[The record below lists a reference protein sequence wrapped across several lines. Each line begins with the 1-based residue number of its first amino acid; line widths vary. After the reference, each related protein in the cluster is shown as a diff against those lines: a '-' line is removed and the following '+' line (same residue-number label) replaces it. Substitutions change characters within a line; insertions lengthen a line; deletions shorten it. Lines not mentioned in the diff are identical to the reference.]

1 MTITYTWNFDP
12 LETKLSE
19 DGLSDVV
26 KTVHW
31 QLYGVDDETRNT
43 GRTIGAQ
50 SLSNPDSNEF
60 VLFEDL
66 TQDVVKQWVLSG
78 MINPEEEGLETV
90 EAVEDSLKAKI
101 TQQIEKKNNPPIVN
115 RKAPWG

>member
-12 LETKLSE
+12 LETKPSE

-31 QLYGVDDETRNT
+31 QLHGVDDETGNT

-50 SLSNPDSNEF
+50 SLSSPDSDEF

-66 TQDVVKQWVLSG
+66 TQDIVKQWVLSA
-78 MINPEEEGLETV
+78 MIEEELETS
-90 EAVEDSLKAKI
+90 EAVEDSLKEKI
-101 TQQIEKKNNPPIVN
+101 AQQIEKKNNPPIVN
-115 RKAPWG
+115 RKAPWSTL